1 MLDLNYGAKSYIESK
16 NEGDILSRI
25 EMCDVCGKASL
36 EIRRTSFPYKNR
48 TSVTV
53 RHHPYCDPKAY
64 FLSVF
69 GNLN

>member
-1 MLDLNYGAKSYIESK
+1 MLDLNYGAKSYNAPK
-16 NEGDILSRI
+16 NEEDILSQI

-36 EIRRTSFPYKNR
+36 GIMRMSFPYKER
-48 TSVTV
+48 TIVTV